1 MSAPKT
7 LQAKQDEK
15 QRLAKA
21 YRASQREQWRELCE
35 QEPRLPGFRRSIRRM
50 QSPAQVL
57 TALAESPLRRGAPSV
72 RYAVLRLIDRHC
84 WRQLRRQG
92 QAPLDDPLP
101 PQTNVFFVAREMLE
115 LR

>member
-1 MSAPKT
+1 MKPQT

-35 QEPRLPGFRRSIRRM
+35 QEPRLPLYRKALRKT

-57 TALAESPLRRGAPSV
+57 STLAESPLRRGAPNV

-84 WRQLRRQG
+84 WRMLRRTG

-101 PQTNVFFVAREMLE
+101 PQTSVFFVAREMLE

>member
-21 YRASQREQWRELCE
+21 YRASQRAKWRDLCE
-35 QEPRLPGFRRSIRRM
+35 AEPRLPAYRKALRRT
-50 QSPAQVL
+50 QSPSAI
-57 TALAESPLRRGAPSV
+57 LAHLADSPLRRATPDV

-84 WRQLRRQG
+84 WRMLRRTG
-92 QAPLDDPLP
+92 HLPLDDPMP
-101 PQTNVFFVAREMLE
+101 PQTSVFFVAREMLAV
-115 LR
+115 R